1 MSEWIFS
8 VWGLPYVISS
18 LIAIALSWSILRKN
32 RNSPMHQEF
41 AVFGLTSS
49 FYLIA
54 SFLMMSSPDQDL
66 ALKLAIVSENLYF
79 ISIGFLA
86 YFACSLAGIK
96 EGDWRVLIAP
106 LLVTIPSLFLSRDAR
121 LTDFGWVV
129 TAHPAVTIEGIL
141 TFVYLASYSLLIGWA
156 FFGLTK
162 KAKAPWLS
170 RKYGLMLIGFVLFEV
185 VGVVVSNSLMLV
197 FSNIPHFGGILY
209 FLSLVS
215 IWYGL
220 TMERPR
226 EVSLTQM
233 GGEFSDAYRNF
244 INRFLDVAPSDEL
257 GLKTVNLL
265 EYLDKTRLSEFI
277 TYDRLRIILNVEKL
291 DQLDNIQALDKT
303 MEYLESKDWSDKL
316 AGPFTEVL
324 EGVYTS
330 VSLDQE
336 KVEAFKAVVANHQAF
351 LMRTDV
357 IYAFSKGQF
366 LELLGSDSS
375 LSSHPEWEVSLRIY
389 KRWLLP
395 IRKFITGPIAAE
407 FYKKVRSMD
416 LVKYLDV
423 SQGGEITTDKLTP
436 HLEAI
441 PEERRASVVRG
452 AFDPLMSWI
461 AQTLVAS
468 DPTSFT
474 KWMKTI
480 RRVAIMNGD
489 AKGTWGT
496 FASLASRLSK
506 DLGRDR
512 VKDLVLLEG
521 SSPDQLNVFAG
532 AFGLDHGKLL
542 HEKTLIE
549 YDPRFMYEALIS
561 QAIEEIS
568 ANTERCVVFT
578 RRGSAIHR
586 MAASVENCEVVILA
600 TPGAR
605 GAASVPFNDI
615 TRIINATGKAMESE
629 LETWILFD
637 NLSDLVF
644 STSFEQ
650 AYVFARHVTDIIAS
664 KNGSALFLL
673 NKTAHNQETKS
684 AFESLFSTIVEID
697 EATKLVK
704 R

>member
-32 RNSPMHQEF
+32 RNSPTHQEF

-141 TFVYLASYSLLIGWA
+141 TFLYLASYSLLIGWA
-156 FFGLTK
+156 FFGLAK

-336 KVEAFKAVVANHQAF
+336 KAEAFKAVVANHQAF

-375 LSSHPEWEVSLRIY
+375 LSSYPEWEVSLRIY

-441 PEERRASVVRG
+441 PEERRASVVRD

-474 KWMKTI
+474 KWMKTV
-480 RRVAIMNGD
+480 RRVTMMNGD

-506 DLGRDR
+506 DLSRDR

-532 AFGLDHGKLL
+532 AFDLDHGKLL

-586 MAASVENCEVVILA
+586 MAAAVENCEVVVLA
-600 TPGAR
+600 TPGAQN
-605 GAASVPFNDI
+605 ATSVPFNDI

-650 AYVFARHVTDIIAS
+650 AYVFARHVTDIITS

-673 NKTAHNQETKS
+673 NKTAHNQETRS

>member
-1 MSEWIFS
+1 MSAWIFS

-32 RNSPMHQEF
+32 RNSPTHQEF

-49 FYLIA
+49 FYLVA

-106 LLVTIPSLFLSRDAR
+106 LLVTIPSLFLPRDAR

-141 TFVYLASYSLLIGWA
+141 TFLYLASYSLLIGWA
-156 FFGLTK
+156 FYSLTK
-162 KAKAPWLS
+162 KAKTPWLS

-185 VGVVVSNSLMLV
+185 VGVVVFNSLMLI

-215 IWYGL
+215 IWYGF

-233 GGEFSDAYRNF
+233 GGEFSGVYRNF

-324 EGVYTS
+324 ESVYTS
-330 VSLDQE
+330 ISSDPE
-336 KVEAFKAVVANHQAF
+336 KVEAFKEVVANHQAF

-357 IYAFSKGQF
+357 IYGFSKGQF
-366 LELLGSDSS
+366 LELVGPDSS
-375 LSSHPEWEVSLRIY
+375 LGGLQEWEVSLRIY
-389 KRWLLP
+389 KRLLLP
-395 IRKFITGPIAAE
+395 IRRYITGPIVAE

-423 SQGGEITTDKLTP
+423 SQEGEITTDKLTP
-436 HLEAI
+436 HLEAV
-441 PEERRASVVRG
+441 PEERRASVIRD
-452 AFDPLMSWI
+452 AFDPLVSWI
-461 AQTLVAS
+461 AQSLAS
-468 DPTSFT
+468 TDPTSLT

-480 RRVAIMNGD
+480 RRVVVMNAD
-489 AKGTWGT
+489 AKGTWRT
-496 FASLASRLSK
+496 FASLANRLSK
-506 DLGRDR
+506 DMGRDR

-521 SSPDQLNVFAG
+521 SKPESLNVFSG
-532 AFGLDHGKLL
+532 AFGLSHEKLL
-542 HEKTLIE
+542 HEKILVE
-549 YDPRFMYEALIS
+549 YDPRFMYEALVS

-586 MAASVENCEVVILA
+586 VAAAIENCEVVILA
-600 TPGAR
+600 TPGAQN
-605 GAASVPFNDI
+605 AASVPFNDI

-650 AYVFARHVTDIIAS
+650 AYVFTRHATDVISS
-664 KNGSALFLL
+664 KNGSAQFLL
-673 NKTAHNQETKS
+673 NKTAHNQETRS
-684 AFESLFSTIVEID
+684 AFESLFSTIVEIA
-697 EATKLVK
+697 EGTKLIK
-704 R
+704 G